1 MSVKSMNEIIKEVL
15 IADKLRHLN
24 ILTPLHLSKQTLTV
38 PLNCTYVD
46 SGNLNALNLAVRKS
60 PSTVLKFS
68 NRYGSTEQL
77 KIVMKIKNRLK
88 KTV

>member
-1 MSVKSMNEIIKEVL
+1 MYTQLTECNV
-15 IADKLRHLN
+15 N

-46 SGNLNALNLAVRKS
+46 SGNLNALNLAVKKS

-68 NRYGSTEQL
+68 NKYGSTEQL
-77 KIVMKIKNRLK
+77 RVK
-88 KTV
+88 KKPSKYNIYIMYKYYVDR